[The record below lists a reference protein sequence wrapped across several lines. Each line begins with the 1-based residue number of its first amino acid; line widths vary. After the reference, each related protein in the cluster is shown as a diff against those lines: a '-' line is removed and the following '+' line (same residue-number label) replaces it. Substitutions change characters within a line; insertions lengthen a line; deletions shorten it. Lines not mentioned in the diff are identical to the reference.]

1 MSRCRGVHE
10 STSLRTGGGSDA
22 GSLDANDAG
31 SLDANDAFAQ
41 GVEVVFAL
49 AEADEDVGGGGGAHL
64 DGAGGHARAHPTV
77 YAAAGEDM
85 LEVAAR
91 AGVALRL
98 GCCTGSC
105 GICEV
110 EVTTCPTAAR
120 PLGEV
125 ADGGMCCSGGA
136 FVMRACVG
144 RVPEDCARVVVRDLT
159 YDEVWGMDRDWPP
172 P

>member
-1 MSRCRGVHE
+1 MGRENGRCMDGRMERVCVSGFAPHLAVLVTACGFACPASRQQH
-10 STSLRTGGGSDA
+10 SIDA
-22 GSLDANDAG
+22 GEHRCTRAGLLFPAANTRVCGPCPGALSLDFWLEGPEPAAP
-31 SLDANDAFAQ
+31 
-41 GVEVVFAL
+41 
-49 AEADEDVGGGGGAHL
+49 
-64 DGAGGHARAHPTV
+64 RACP
-77 YAAAGEDM
+77 AA
-85 LEVAAR
+85 VQ
-91 AGVALRL
+91 
-98 GCCTGSC
+98 
-105 GICEV
+105 V